1 MEYAIYL
8 LIIGAIALIG
18 YSLYDTPKSMGNR
31 LPVEVKFSQ
40 KKRYLLYL
48 APVNIISKLLLTRFK
63 IEDKIRDR
71 LLVGRVT
78 LTSSDFF
85 SLKLIFAVLVFAGI
99 FASGLGNSYPAALGI
114 GPLIGFFLPDIWLQ
128 KKIAA
133 RKEAIGKILPE
144 MVDLMGLCFDAGLDF
159 TLAIKWLLDK
169 LRPNAVLEELSFIL
183 EEIHWGKPRTQAL
196 KDMSRRLSIPE
207 ISSFVQTLTLA
218 ERMGTPVALAFTI
231 LSEDMRMHRFHRGE
245 RIAMKAPIKILFPLV
260 FFILPVIG
268 IVIGG
273 PIILQFM
280 ESGMSKTIGG

>member
-1 MEYAIYL
+1 
-8 LIIGAIALIG
+8 
-18 YSLYDTPKSMGNR
+18 
-31 LPVEVKFSQ
+31 
-40 KKRYLLYL
+40 LYL

-99 FASGLGNSYPAALGI
+99 FASGLGNSYPVALGI
-114 GPLIGFFLPDIWLQ
+114 GPLIGFVIPDFWLQ
-128 KKIAA
+128 KKITA

>member
-1 MEYAIYL
+1 MEYVIYI
-8 LIIGAIALIG
+8 LIIGAIGLIG
-18 YSLYDTPKSMGNR
+18 YALYDTPKSLGNR
-31 LPVEVKFSQ
+31 LPVEVKFTQ
-40 KKRYLLYL
+40 KGRYLLYL
-48 APVNIISKLLLTRFK
+48 APINVISKLLLTRFK
-63 IEDKIRDR
+63 LEEKVRDR
-71 LLVGRVT
+71 LLVGRVNIT
-78 LTSSDFF
+78 PADFF
-85 SLKLIFAVLVFAGI
+85 SIKLIFAALIGAGI
-99 FASGLGNSYPAALGI
+99 FVSGLGNNYPAALAV
-114 GPLIGFFLPDIWLQ
+114 GPLIGFFLPDVWLQ
-128 KKIAA
+128 KKITA
-133 RKEAIGKILPE
+133 RKEAIAKILPE

-196 KDMSRRLSIPE
+196 KDMSRRLNIPE

-231 LSEDMRMHRFHRGE
+231 LSEDMRLHRFHRGE

-280 ESGMSKTIGG
+280 EGGVAKQLGG